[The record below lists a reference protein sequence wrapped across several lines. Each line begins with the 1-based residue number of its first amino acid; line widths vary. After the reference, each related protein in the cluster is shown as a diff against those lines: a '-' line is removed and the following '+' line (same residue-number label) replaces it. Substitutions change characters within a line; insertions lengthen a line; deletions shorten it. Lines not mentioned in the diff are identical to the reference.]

1 MPRRGTP
8 RQALAVLAEVD
19 GHLLAD
25 IRAMIHWAT
34 REATPPP
41 GMGRL
46 NFALMAIA
54 LIGCESL
61 GYLTAEPK
69 KPQADRSDRDDRA
82 LIVAFI
88 SEYFPKKNRFKR
100 LSKILGDGL
109 RHELVHGF
117 GSRTS
122 TAPFDL
128 GLFVSDNTAADWE
141 NRPGKKRPTLAINAV
156 AFARS
161 VLLAFEALRSK
172 VGESPSLA
180 ARVVANARAPFPTQA
195 GVVAQWK
202 NQVAKAE
209 LRVPSNQRLQ
219 PTARGGKLGAPRL
232 NRGR

>member
-34 REATPPP
+34 REPAPPE

-61 GYLTAEPK
+61 GYLTA
-69 KPQADRSDRDDRA
+69 KPTKAQKNCDERDDRA
-82 LIVAFI
+82 LVIAFI
-88 SEYFPKKNRFKR
+88 TEYFPKNNRFKR
-100 LSKILGDGL
+100 ISKILGDGM

-122 TAPFDL
+122 TAPFEL
-128 GLFVSDNTAADWE
+128 GVFVSDTMAASWE
-141 NRPGKKRPTLAINAV
+141 MGRGRKRPILAINAV

-161 VLLAFEALRSK
+161 VLSAFEALK
-172 VGESPSLA
+172 AEAGGSPTLA
-180 ARVVANARAPFPTQA
+180 AIIVANARAPFPTQA
-195 GVVAQWK
+195 GVIAQWN
-202 NQVAKAE
+202 NQVAK
-209 LRVPSNQRLQ
+209 
-219 PTARGGKLGAPRL
+219 GKIDRAV
-232 NRGR
+232 